1 MAFQLNEEF
10 ERKHSLWL
18 ETFIFEE
25 SRSLYIVKHN
35 INGQIYVFWEYIRRS
50 MLYAKKNTTQR
61 AIP

>member
-35 INGQIYVFWEYIRRS
+35 IQS
-50 MLYAKKNTTQR
+50 MFFGNILGVQQFFE
-61 AIP
+61 